1 MHTTYLQDIIAF
13 LDAISEKIGRIIAW
27 LALFMVITQ
36 FGVVVLRY
44 LFNVG
49 WIAMQESILYM
60 HAIIFMLGAAYT
72 LKHDAHVRVDVFY
85 HKLSQRGKAWVNIVG
100 SLFLLLPVCV
110 FIFTY
115 SYGYVATSW
124 ALYEGSREA
133 GGLPG
138 LFILKT
144 SILLLPT
151 LLSLQGIS
159 LILKSILTILGANY
173 AEIDEDE

>member
-1 MHTTYLQDIIAF
+1 MNTTSLQGLVTF
-13 LDAISEKIGRIIAW
+13 LDAMSEKIGHTIAW

-44 LFNVG
+44 LFNIG

-60 HAIIFMLGAAYT
+60 HAILFMLGAAYT

-85 HKLSQRGKAWVNIVG
+85 HKLGQRGKAWINIAG
-100 SLFLLLPVCV
+100 SLFLLLPVCL

-115 SYGYVATSW
+115 SYEYVATSW

-159 LILKSILTILGANY
+159 LILKSILVILDPNT